1 MQLNLQCPNR
11 RRRVSRHKMRDCD
24 VGHVTSYEW
33 RDNAFFLSFKKR
45 KSISQFHIRCNVLEY
60 KELRVKVQ
68 FHPISRNI
76 TQAEMP
82 SRSATCA
89 FWGSD

>member
-1 MQLNLQCPNR
+1 M
-11 RRRVSRHKMRDCD
+11 S
-24 VGHVTSYEW
+24 HVTKKRIVTWDTSPPTSGEIMYT
-33 RDNAFFLSFKKR
+33 DNAFFTLKIR

-60 KELRVKVQ
+60 RELRVKVQ

>member
-1 MQLNLQCPNR
+1 MR
-11 RRRVSRHKMRDCD
+11 ADYKSARAGGDVS
-24 VGHVTSYEW
+24 HVTKSRIVTWDTSPPTSGEIKH
-33 RDNAFFLSFKKR
+33 FLTLKKQ

-60 KELRVKVQ
+60 RELRVKVQ

-76 TQAEMP
+76 TQTEMT
-82 SRSATCA
+82 SNGATCA

>member
-1 MQLNLQCPNR
+1 MQLNLQR
-11 RRRVSRHKMRDCD
+11 HLLRVYFS
-24 VGHVTSYEW
+24 
-33 RDNAFFLSFKKR
+33 NFKKR

-68 FHPISRNI
+68 FHPISPNF
-76 TQAEMP
+76 TQAKTT
-82 SRSATCA
+82 SSGATCA